1 MPVTL
6 QRVIE
11 TAHGTLGQFTLPD
24 DTTLYTMERMSTGP
38 HPRIP
43 AGLYEMKLGMYYGGD
58 GVGGK
63 ADYPAY
69 EIIVPGHTDIKIH
82 AANLASELLGC
93 IAPGK
98 SLGYYLSHL
107 AVLQSKAALTTF
119 MASLQ
124 GATQDYLTV
133 LDPQG
138 AG

>member
-24 DTTLYTMERMSTGP
+24 DTTLYTMERMSVGE

-43 AGLYEMKLGMYYGGD
+43 AGLYEMRLGTYHKGG
-58 GVGGK
+58 
-63 ADYPAY
+63 YPAY
-69 EIIVPGHTDIKIH
+69 AVIVPGRSEIKIH

-107 AVLQSKAALTTF
+107 AVLQSRPALATF

-124 GATQDYLTV
+124 GAQQDYLTV
-133 LDPQG
+133 FDPTG
-138 AG
+138 G